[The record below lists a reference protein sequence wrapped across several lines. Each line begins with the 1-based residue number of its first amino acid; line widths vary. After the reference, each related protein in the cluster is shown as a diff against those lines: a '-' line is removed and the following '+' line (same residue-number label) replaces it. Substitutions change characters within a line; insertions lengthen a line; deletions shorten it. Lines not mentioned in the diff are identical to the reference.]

1 MCLSDMLMPHAEWKT
16 ILSLPTTQH
25 RVHTIL
31 NADLV
36 IVMKRG
42 IILEYDRPEALLD
55 KEDSVFTSFVRADK

>member
-1 MCLSDMLMPHAEWKT
+1 MIGSESGVSPPA
-16 ILSLPTTQH
+16 QH

>member
-1 MCLSDMLMPHAEWKT
+1 MLLCATCP
-16 ILSLPTTQH
+16 LQH

-42 IILEYDRPEALLD
+42 IILEHDRPEALLD

>member
-1 MCLSDMLMPHAEWKT
+1 MWVCEQRLT
-16 ILSLPTTQH
+16 FSLCAAQH